1 MRSPSASWGQQSR
14 RVMPVTM
21 YRPCR
26 NCGERIPLALSECP
40 YCGTF
45 APAAGMFGRGRRRLV
60 ILSVIGIV
68 CLLAVLVTRYYF

>member
-1 MRSPSASWGQQSR
+1 MH
-14 RVMPVTM
+14 VIM

-45 APAAGMFGRGRRRLV
+45 APAAGLFGRGPRRLV
-60 ILSVIGIV
+60 IFSIIVVI
-68 CLLAVLVTRYYF
+68 CLVAALTTRYFH